1 MSGTAQPPGEPIP
14 ASAGSWT
21 QTLGRQ
27 VLSISAFLPLGPRG
41 CSAEPRPT
49 LPPVGTLDRRHDG
62 TCHTALVSVHTH
74 THTRVRHEHMHT
86 CVHCVY
92 TRTHVCVRACACM
105 CTHVHMCVRARVYTC
120 VHAHTHTG
128 HTLTNPLT
136 DTLLITP
143 ALWGLCLPH
152 PAPPAEHQG
161 SASPV
166 RVPSSP
172 DIAGSASSQ
181 SQSD

>member
-1 MSGTAQPPGEPIP
+1 MSGTAHPRLGRLLDPDSGKAGLIHLCFSSPGAPGMFGRTQAHAAP
-14 ASAGSWT
+14 CWHAGS
-21 QTLGRQ
+21 QTRRD
-27 VLSISAFLPLGPRG
+27 LSHSTGERAH
-41 CSAEPRPT
+41 AHT
-49 LPPVGTLDRRHDG
+49 Y
-62 TCHTALVSVHTH
+62 TCQARAHAHMCALRVHTH
-74 THTRVRHEHMHT
+74 T
-86 CVHCVY
+86 CVCP
-92 TRTHVCVRACACM
+92 CM
-105 CTHVHMCVRARVYTC
+105 CAHVHMCVRARVYTCVHAC